1 MRYAIIKAYLGH
13 LEEHNSSETNKSKSK
28 FTPRPRDIKILARFY
43 NKYVAKQEYFAYTY
57 NTANTAITANTA
69 LIPRLE
75 CKTFVDKTFVG
86 KAFENMTC
94 VMMLLKKSYPFET
107 KLLFMHIHILL

>member
-1 MRYAIIKAYLGH
+1 MNLVLVTKVLESKALEMRYAIIKAYLGH

-69 LIPRLE
+69 NTALIPRLE
-75 CKTFVDKTFVG
+75 CKTFVGKTFEG
-86 KAFENMTC
+86 KIFAE
-94 VMMLLKKSYPFET
+94 S
-107 KLLFMHIHILL
+107 

>member
-1 MRYAIIKAYLGH
+1 MNLVLVTKVLESKALEMRYAIMKAYLGH

-28 FTPRPRDIKILARFY
+28 FTPRPRDIKRFY

-86 KAFENMTC
+86 KTFEG
-94 VMMLLKKSYPFET
+94 KIFAES
-107 KLLFMHIHILL
+107 